1 MEKMATIEQD
11 VFLEWLKDRFM
22 KSPSEEDYIAAENS
36 VRERVDAS
44 FQADNIRL
52 HVSPNRAILREKAFA
67 AMRRQ
72 AVKMMKQTA
81 NKRAIPI
88 MDNCVQVPLKWMD
101 QSRFDGNYVLGVV
114 VEVTTGFFLRIATK
128 AGVLKDC
135 FSPSHVNRL
144 DGVSNN
150 RVINGLDGVFREWE
164 GIPRV
169 TVQKA
174 ARFVSKSGGQG
185 YSRCG
190 CQVGKCDSKR
200 CKCFRTTVKCTSKCK
215 CNVNK
220 CCNREQ
226 QVLLDSSNLV

>member
-1 MEKMATIEQD
+1 
-11 VFLEWLKDRFM
+11 M
-22 KSPSEEDYIAAENS
+22 KSPTRDDYIAAQNS

-44 FQADNIRL
+44 FEADNIRL
-52 HVSPNRAILREKAFA
+52 HVSPNRAMLRGKAFA
-67 AMRRQ
+67 GQRRQ

-88 MDNCVQVPLKWMD
+88 VGDCVQVPLKWMD

-114 VEVTTGFFLRIATK
+114 VEVTAGGFLRIATK
-128 AGVLKDC
+128 AGVLKNC

-174 ARFVSKSGGQG
+174 ATFVSKSGGQG

-190 CQVGKCDSKR
+190 CQVGKCDTNR

-220 CCNREQ
+220 YCNREQ
-226 QVLLDSSNLV
+226 PVLLDSSNLV